1 MLLLLLAACIQ
12 PVPPQSAAV
21 PTKITV
27 AALRTDFET
36 SQVAAVPQRLD
47 DAIFLE
53 MAERTLQPLP
63 VPLAD
68 LDLFGAARDADW
80 RLEQLAAL
88 SDGELVAL
96 VNAEATFSS
105 QLAGRYRWTVD
116 TTIAVSPREDLSVAV
131 IHQLHTPVF
140 LLYHHQREDAALAE
154 ATPAIERELAIVLD
168 EVLAR

>member
-1 MLLLLLAACIQ
+1 MLPLLLLACIQ
-12 PVPPQSAAV
+12 PVPPHSAAV

-27 AALRTDFET
+27 AALRTDFAT

-47 DAIFLE
+47 DAIFME
-53 MAERTLQPLP
+53 MAHRTLQPLP

-88 SDGELVAL
+88 SDAELVAL
-96 VNAEATFSS
+96 VNSEASFSS
-105 QLAGRYRWTVD
+105 QLAGRYRWMVD
-116 TTIAVSPREDLSVAV
+116 TTIAVSPRDDLDAAV
-131 IHQLHTPVF
+131 VHHLQTPVF
-140 LLYHHQREDAALAE
+140 LVYHHQREDDALAE
-154 ATPAIERELAIVLD
+154 ATPAIERELAVVLD